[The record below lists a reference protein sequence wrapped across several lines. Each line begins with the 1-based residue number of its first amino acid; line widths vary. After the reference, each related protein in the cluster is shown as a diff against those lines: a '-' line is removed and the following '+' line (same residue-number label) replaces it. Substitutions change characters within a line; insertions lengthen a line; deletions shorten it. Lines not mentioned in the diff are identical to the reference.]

1 MKPTRMFEKLRV
13 FFLLT
18 TLLAAVGCV
27 SEKDL
32 DPPQDDP
39 ISIDDDGPL
48 GNLNVAASFNYA
60 TSQEIQVTLDV
71 PTFLSKAVF
80 SLYSKTGNQ
89 DSIPFGRAMF
99 DSSGH
104 FEQRFAIQAQADSVL
119 LYSDY
124 IGLTKDIRLAVQG
137 DQITYDYRP
146 LYERTTTSKKDI
158 SPKTQKGR
166 SSTTAKVDYTYVTG
180 FDFQGVPTEL
190 ELPDVIQQN
199 LLDDINASLPE
210 RSRVP
215 IANPQFLD
223 NSSESSMIL
232 TDLAD
237 VWVTFVSEGA
247 GYRNALGY
255 YSYPLGSDPATVD
268 DIAAHNIIFPNVS
281 MVGSSGG
288 LVPGDRVYLGRFPP
302 NTVISW
308 FVVANGWTGSGVG
321 DGRGV
326 YYSEPSFNP
335 ENPSL
340 NTHVVQLYDSAREIN
355 FLAFEDLRRDQGSDD
370 DFNDAVFYARANPV
384 ESIEL
389 TNVVALIPANDED
402 GDGVNDELDEFPFD
416 VNKAFNNFS
425 PTANLSGALAFED
438 LWPSQGDYDF
448 NDLVVTYDYNLI
460 TNASN
465 LITRIEGTFVIDNI
479 GGALH
484 NGFALA
490 FPIDP
495 ALVDDVQG
503 QVINADYISLNSN
516 GTESGTASAE
526 TVIFVAGNTI
536 AMEGETIE
544 LGIDF
549 NTPMSYEDL
558 GLVPFNPFLIS
569 NGTRSNEIHLPDYA
583 PTSKAA
589 SLGTSDDDSDPNLDR
604 FYKTDRNLPWAL
616 NIFDDF
622 VAPQESV
629 PITIEYP
636 KFVNWANSG
645 GTQDL
650 DWYIR

>member
-1 MKPTRMFEKLRV
+1 MFNNLRIS
-13 FFLLT
+13 LL
-18 TLLAAVGCV
+18 LLLSMVMVTGCV

-39 ISIDDDGPL
+39 IGTDDDGPL
-48 GNLNVAASFNYA
+48 SALNVSANFDYS
-60 TSQEIQVTLDV
+60 TSREVSISLDV
-71 PTFLSKAVF
+71 PGFLSKAIF
-80 SLYSKTGNQ
+80 SLYSKSGNQ
-89 DSIPFGRAMF
+89 DSIPFGRATF
-99 DSSGH
+99 DANGH
-104 FEQRFAIQAQADSVL
+104 FEQHFAIQAQADSIL

-124 IGLTKDIRLAVQG
+124 IGLTKDIRLAIENNQVS
-137 DQITYDYRP
+137 YDYRP
-146 LYERTTTSKKDI
+146 LYDRSVSSKGNI
-158 SPKTQKGR
+158 FSKTQKGIHN
-166 SSTTAKVDYTYVTG
+166 AAGKVTYTYLSG
-180 FDFQGVPTEL
+180 FNNQGVPTEM

-199 LLDDINASLPE
+199 MLDDINASLPE
-210 RSRVP
+210 YSRVP
-215 IANPQFLD
+215 IASPQFLS
-223 NSSESSMIL
+223 NTSETSMVL

-255 YSYPLGSDPATVD
+255 YSYELGNAPASPD
-268 DIAAHNIIFPNVS
+268 DIAAHNVIFPNTS

-308 FVVANGWTGSGVG
+308 FIVANGWNGAGVG
-321 DGRGV
+321 DGRGI

-335 ENPSL
+335 ENSNL
-340 NTHVVQLYDSAREIN
+340 NTHMVQLYDSAREIN

-384 ESIEL
+384 ESVEL

-402 GDGVNDELDEFPFD
+402 GDGVNDELDDFPFD

-425 PTANLSGALAFED
+425 PTANLTGVLAYED

-448 NDLVVTYDYNLI
+448 NDLVVTYSYNLI

-465 LITRIEGTFVIDNI
+465 LITRIEGTYTIDNI

-495 ALVDDVQG
+495 NLVEAVQG
-503 QVINADYISLNSN
+503 QVLNATYINLNAN
-516 GTESGTASAE
+516 GTETGTAANE
-526 TVIFVAGNTI
+526 TVIFIAGNTI
-536 AMEGETIE
+536 EMEGETIE
-544 LGIDF
+544 IGIDF
-549 NTPMSYEDL
+549 NTPISYESL
-558 GLVPFNPFLIS
+558 GLVPFDPFLIS
-569 NGTRSNEIHLPDYA
+569 NATRSNEIHLPDYA

-589 SLGTSDDDSDPNLDR
+589 SLGTGDDDSDAALDR
-604 FYKTDRNLPWAL
+604 YYKTDKNLPWAL
-616 NIFDDF
+616 NIFDAF
-622 VAPQESV
+622 VPPQEAV

-650 DWYIR
+650 DWYVR

>member
-1 MKPTRMFEKLRV
+1 MNRNLRSII
-13 FFLLT
+13 LLT
-18 TLLAAVGCV
+18 AVFLTITGCV

-32 DPPQDDP
+32 DPP
-39 ISIDDDGPL
+39 IDSPDVDTDDGPL
-48 GNLNVAASFNYA
+48 AALNVTATFDYA
-60 TSQEIQVTLDV
+60 TNQEVNVVLDV
-71 PTFLSKAVF
+71 PSFLRGAVF

-89 DSIPFGRAMF
+89 DSIPFGKAMF
-99 DSSGH
+99 DSNGH
-104 FEQRFAIQAQADSVL
+104 FEQNFAIQAQADSVL

-124 IGLTKDIRLAVQG
+124 LGLTKDIRLAIGNGGVSF
-137 DQITYDYRP
+137 DYRP
-146 LYERTTTSKKDI
+146 LYERSSSSKGKSGEIVQKGTTTTTSKA
-158 SPKTQKGR
+158 T
-166 SSTTAKVDYTYVTG
+166 YTYLSG
-180 FDFQGVPTEL
+180 FNNQGVPSEM

-210 RSRVP
+210 YSRVP
-215 IANPQFLD
+215 IANPQFLS
-223 NSSESSMIL
+223 NTSETSMVI

-255 YSYPLGSDPATVD
+255 YSYELGNEPANPNE
-268 DIAAHNIIFPNVS
+268 IAAHNVIFPNTS

-308 FVVANGWTGSGVG
+308 FIVANGWNGSGVT
-321 DGRGV
+321 DGNGI

-335 ENPSL
+335 ENSNL

-402 GDGVNDELDEFPFD
+402 GDGVNDELDDFPFD

-425 PTANLSGALAFED
+425 PTANLTGVLAFED

-448 NDLVVTYDYNLI
+448 NDLVVTYSYNLI

-465 LITRIEGTFVIDNI
+465 LITRIEGTFTIDNI

-495 ALVDDVQG
+495 TLVDDVQG
-503 QVINADYISLNSN
+503 QEINANYISLNVN
-516 GTESGTASAE
+516 GTEANTATDE
-526 TVIFVAGNTI
+526 TVIFVAGNVVE
-536 AMEGETIE
+536 MQGETVEI
-544 LGIDF
+544 GIDF
-549 NTPMSYEDL
+549 NTPISYEDL

-569 NGTRSNEIHLPDYA
+569 DATRSKEIHLPDYA
-583 PTSKAA
+583 PTSMAA
-589 SLGTSDDDSDPNLDR
+589 SLGTKDDDSDPAQNR
-604 FYKTDRNLPWAL
+604 YYKTDKNLPWAL
-616 NIFDDF
+616 NIFDEF
-622 VAPQESV
+622 EPPQESI
-629 PITIEYP
+629 PITIAYP

-650 DWYIR
+650 DWYER

>member
-1 MKPTRMFEKLRV
+1 MMLKSFNITILLSV
-13 FFLLT
+13 FVLI
-18 TLLAAVGCV
+18 VGCV
-27 SEKDL
+27 SEKDFDPL
-32 DPPQDDP
+32 VEDPPVGEEEDP
-39 ISIDDDGPL
+39 LAVYQVS
-48 GNLNVAASFNYA
+48 AAFDYS
-60 TSQEIQVTLDV
+60 TSKEVNVTLDV

-80 SLYSKTGNQ
+80 SLYSKIGSQ
-89 DSIPFGRAMF
+89 DSIPFGRATF
-99 DSSGH
+99 DTNGH
-104 FEQRFAIQAQADSVL
+104 FEQNFAIQAQADSIL

-124 IGLTKDIRLAVQG
+124 VGLTRDVRLAIQSG
-137 DQITYDYRP
+137 SIAFDYRP
-146 LYERTTTSKKDI
+146 LYERTTSNKANKSILFNKGI
-158 SPKTQKGR
+158 SNLTG
-166 SSTTAKVDYTYVTG
+166 KVPYTFLGG
-180 FDFQGVPTEL
+180 FDSQGVPTEM

-210 RSRVP
+210 HSRVP
-215 IANPQFLD
+215 IANPQFLA
-223 NSSESSMIL
+223 NSSETNMVL

-255 YSYPLGSDPATVD
+255 YSYPVGEAPATID
-268 DIAAHNIIFPNVS
+268 DITAHNIIFPNVS

-288 LVPGDRVYLGRFPP
+288 LVPGDRVYLGRFQP

-308 FVVANGWTGSGVG
+308 FVVANGWNGSGVG
-321 DGRGV
+321 DGNGI
-326 YYSEPSFNP
+326 YYSNPSFNP
-335 ENPSL
+335 ENTSL
-340 NTHVVQLYDSAREIN
+340 NTHMVQLYDNAREIN

-425 PTANLSGALAFED
+425 TTANLTGVLAYED

-448 NDLVVTYDYNLI
+448 NDLVVTYNYNLI

-465 LITRIEGTFVIDNI
+465 LITRIEGTFTIDNI
-479 GGALH
+479 GGALQ
-484 NGFALA
+484 NGFGLM

-495 ALVDDVQG
+495 SLVDDVQG
-503 QVINADYISLNSN
+503 QVINANYINLNAN
-516 GTESGTASAE
+516 GTEAGTAANE

-536 AMEGETIE
+536 EMEGETIE

-549 NTPMSYEDL
+549 NTPVSYEEL
-558 GLVPFNPFLIS
+558 GLVPFNPFLIA
-569 NGTRSNEIHLPDYA
+569 GATRSKEVHLPDYS
-583 PTSKAA
+583 PTSKA
-589 SLGTSDDDSDPNLDR
+589 SFLGTSEDDSDPSQNR
-604 FYKTDRNLPWAL
+604 YYKTSANLPWAL
-616 NIFDDF
+616 NIVDDF
-622 VAPQESV
+622 VPPQELI
-629 PITIEYP
+629 PITIAYP

-650 DWYIR
+650 DWYVR

>member
-1 MKPTRMFEKLRV
+1 MV
-13 FFLLT
+13 FRNVGLAMLLFIFV
-18 TLLAAVGCV
+18 LNLGCV

-32 DPPQDDP
+32 DPPVDNPTTGEGPDEEDP
-39 ISIDDDGPL
+39 LAVFQVSADFDYST
-48 GNLNVAASFNYA
+48 N
-60 TSQEIQVTLDV
+60 QEVRITLDV
-71 PTFLSKAVF
+71 PSFLGKAVF
-80 SLYSKTGNQ
+80 SLYSKIGSQ
-89 DSIPFGRAMF
+89 DSIPFGRAIF
-99 DSSGH
+99 DTNGH
-104 FEQRFAIQAQADSVL
+104 YEQDFVVQAQADSIL

-124 IGLTKDIRLAVQG
+124 IGLTKDVRLKIQNGAVAF
-137 DQITYDYRP
+137 DYRT
-146 LYERTTTSKKDI
+146 LYERSTSNKSTPSILNSKGI
-158 SPKTQKGR
+158 SNLTG
-166 SSTTAKVDYTYVTG
+166 KVPYTFLG
-180 FDFQGVPTEL
+180 EFDNQGVPGDM

-210 RSRVP
+210 YSRVP
-215 IANPQFLD
+215 IANPQFLA
-223 NSSESSMIL
+223 NTSETSMVL

-255 YSYPLGSDPATVD
+255 YSYPVGDAPATVD
-268 DIAAHNIIFPNVS
+268 DITAHHIIFPNVS

-288 LVPGDRVYLGRFPP
+288 LVPGDRVYLGRFQP

-321 DGRGV
+321 DGNGI

-335 ENPSL
+335 ENTNL
-340 NTHVVQLYDSAREIN
+340 NTHMVQLYDSARGIN

-425 PTANLSGALAFED
+425 TTANLTGVLAYED

-448 NDLVVTYDYNLI
+448 NDLVVTYNYNLI

-465 LITRIEGTFVIDNI
+465 LITRIEANYTIDNI
-479 GGALH
+479 GGSLQ
-484 NGFALA
+484 NGFGLV

-495 ALVDDVQG
+495 SLVEDVQG
-503 QVINADYISLNSN
+503 QVINADYIDLNAN
-516 GTESGTASAE
+516 GTETGTATNE
-526 TVIFVAGNTI
+526 TVIIVAGNLI
-536 AMEGETIE
+536 LMEGETIE

-549 NTPMSYEDL
+549 NTPVSYSDL
-558 GLVPFNPFLIS
+558 GMVPFNPFLIA
-569 NGTRSNEIHLPDYA
+569 GADRTKEVHLPDHT
-583 PTSKAA
+583 PTSKAGF
-589 SLGTSDDDSDPNLDR
+589 LGTSADDSDANENR
-604 FYKTDRNLPWAL
+604 FYKTNTNLPWAL
-616 NIFDDF
+616 NISDDF
-622 VAPQESV
+622 VPPQEFI
-629 PITIEYP
+629 PITIAYP

-650 DWYIR
+650 DWYVR

>member
-1 MKPTRMFEKLRV
+1 MYKKIRTSILFSAILLG
-13 FFLLT
+13 FL
-18 TLLAAVGCV
+18 GCV

-32 DPPQDDP
+32 DPPIDSTDDD
-39 ISIDDDGPL
+39 INVDDGPL
-48 GNLNVAASFNYA
+48 AALNVAASFNY
-60 TSQEIQVTLDV
+60 TTKQDVDVTLDV
-71 PTFLSKAVF
+71 PNFLSKAVF
-80 SLYSKTGNQ
+80 QLYSKTGNQ
-89 DSIPFGRAMF
+89 DSIPFGRATF
-99 DSSGH
+99 DSNGH
-104 FEQRFAIQAQADSVL
+104 FEQSFAIQAQADSVL

-124 IGLTKDIRLAVQG
+124 IGLTRDVRLSIANGSVSF
-137 DQITYDYRP
+137 DYRP
-146 LYERTTTSKKDI
+146 LYERASSSK
-158 SPKTQKGR
+158 STGTVMAGKGVTNR
-166 SSTTAKVDYTYVTG
+166 TAKATYTYLSG
-180 FDFQGVPTEL
+180 FNSLGVPAEM
-190 ELPDVIQQN
+190 ELPDIIQQN

-210 RSRVP
+210 YSRVP
-215 IANPQFLD
+215 IANPQFLA
-223 NSSESSMIL
+223 NSSETSMVL

-255 YSYPLGSDPATVD
+255 YSYELGNAPASPD
-268 DIAAHNIIFPNVS
+268 EIAAHNVIFPNTS
-281 MVGSSGG
+281 MIGSSGG

-308 FVVANGWTGSGVG
+308 FIVANGWNGSGVT
-321 DGRGV
+321 DGRGI

-335 ENPSL
+335 ENSNL

-402 GDGVNDELDEFPFD
+402 GDGVNDELDDFPFD
-416 VNKAFNNFS
+416 TNKAFNNFS
-425 PTANLSGALAFED
+425 PTANLTGVLAFED

-448 NDLVVTYDYNLI
+448 NDLVVTYSYNLI

-465 LITRIEGTFVIDNI
+465 LITRIEGTFTIDNI

-495 ALVDDVQG
+495 TLVDEVQG
-503 QVINADYISLNSN
+503 QVINANYISLNAN
-516 GTESGTASAE
+516 GTEAGTAPDE

-536 AMEGETIE
+536 EMEGDVIE

-549 NTPMSYEDL
+549 NTPISYEDL

-569 NGTRSNEIHLPDYA
+569 NATRATEVHLPDMP

-589 SLGTSDDDSDPNLDR
+589 SLGTNDDDSDPSQNR
-604 FYKTDRNLPWAL
+604 YYKTTKNLPWAL

-622 VAPQESV
+622 VPPQESI

-650 DWYIR
+650 DWYER